1 MPAPQWPADAG
12 VVARLSEAPYRFGFF
27 QTVRLLERWLCRQGA
42 CADSALHDGLRFH
55 HSVAL
60 VFPACEIEAVWHDS
74 EHGRLHLRPSFM
86 GLLGVNGTLPLHYTE
101 RLVRQERVTGNAGAR
116 AFLDAL
122 SQRAPVLF
130 YQAWAGSRI
139 ECQIDASG
147 RPGFLSLQL
156 ALAGAWPSRLAS
168 AGALPPEALAC
179 YAAALRQRPV
189 SAELMAGVLGDY
201 FGVPLRIESF
211 ISTWHLRPS
220 DEHSLLNLSNVNL
233 GQGAMLGARCR
244 RRDLRVRLYLG
255 PLTRAQFDDFLP
267 GNSGALALKSMLSLF
282 GLPCVQYEIRLILRA
297 ADVHGSTLAARQGQ
311 GQGAAGLGQGARLL
325 TGDASRDCDAM
336 HYEVRFPGAA

>member
-12 VVARLSEAPYRFGFF
+12 VIALLSQAPYRFGFF

-42 CADSALHDGLRFH
+42 CADSALHDGVRFH

-74 EHGRLHLRPSFM
+74 EHGRLHLRPSFA

-101 RLVRQERVTGNAGAR
+101 RLVRQERATGNAGAR

-122 SQRAPVLF
+122 SQRAPVLL

-139 ECQIDASG
+139 ECQVDADG

-156 ALAGAWPSRLAS
+156 ALAGAWPSHQAGS
-168 AGALPPEALAC
+168 GALPPEALAY

-220 DEHSLLNLSNVNL
+220 DEHSLLDRSNVSL

-244 RRDLRVRLYLG
+244 RRDLRVRVYLG
-255 PLTRAQFDDFLP
+255 PLTRARFDDFLP
-267 GNSGALALKSMLSLF
+267 GNSGAMALKSMLSLF

-297 ADVHGSTLAARQGQ
+297 ADVRGSSLTARME
-311 GQGAAGLGQGARLL
+311 QGAARLGQAARLL
-325 TGDASRDCDAM
+325 AGAAGSDCDAM
-336 HYEVRFPGAA
+336 RYEIRFPGAA

>member
-12 VVARLSEAPYRFGFF
+12 VVALLSEAPYRFGFF

-42 CADSALHDGLRFH
+42 SADSALHDGLRFH

-60 VFPACEIEAVWHDS
+60 VFPACEIEEVWHDGV
-74 EHGRLHLRPSFM
+74 HGRLHLRPSFL
-86 GLLGVNGTLPLHYTE
+86 GLLGVHGTLPLHYTE
-101 RLVRQERVTGNAGAR
+101 RLVCQERATGNAGAR

-122 SQRAPVLF
+122 SQRAPVLL

-139 ECQIDASG
+139 ECQVDASG

-156 ALAGAWPSRLAS
+156 ALAGAWPTRLAGS
-168 AGALPPEALAC
+168 GALPPEALA
-179 YAAALRQRPV
+179 YHAAALRQRPV
-189 SAELMAGVLGDY
+189 SAASMADVVADY

-211 ISTWHLRPS
+211 VSTWHQRAGN
-220 DEHSLLNLSNVNL
+220 EHSLLNRNNVCL

-244 RRDLRVRLYLG
+244 RRDLRVRLHLG

-267 GNSGALALKSMLSLF
+267 GNSAGLALKSMLSLF
-282 GLPCVQYEIRLILRA
+282 GLPSVQYEIRLILRA
-297 ADVHGSTLAARQGQ
+297 ADVHGSSLAGRGDR
-311 GQGAAGLGQGARLL
+311 AAACLGQAARLL
-325 TGDASRDCDAM
+325 AAEASSDCAAM
-336 HYEVRFPGAA
+336 HYDIRFPGAA

>member
-1 MPAPQWPADAG
+1 MPAPQWPASTG
-12 VVARLSEAPYRFGFF
+12 VIALLSQAPYRFGFF

-42 CADSALHDGLRFH
+42 SADSALHDGLRFH
-55 HSVAL
+55 QSVAL
-60 VFPACEIEAVWHDS
+60 AFPACEIEAVWHDG

-101 RLVRQERVTGNAGAR
+101 RLVRQERATSNAGAR

-139 ECQIDASG
+139 ECQADASG

-168 AGALPPEALAC
+168 AGALPPEALAY

-189 SAELMAGVLGDY
+189 SAELMADVLADY

-211 ISTWHLRPS
+211 VSTWHVRPS
-220 DEHSLLNLSNVNL
+220 NEHSLLNRSNVSL

-244 RRDLRVRLYLG
+244 RRDLRLRLYLG

-267 GNSGALALKSMLSLF
+267 GHSAALALKNMLSLF
-282 GLPCVQYEIRLILRA
+282 GLPCMQYEIRLILRA
-297 ADVHGSTLAARQGQ
+297 ADVHGSSLTARVER
-311 GQGAAGLGQGARLL
+311 GAAGLGQGARLL
-325 TGDASRDCDAM
+325 NGDASRDCDAM
-336 HYEVRFPGAA
+336 CYEIRFPGAA

>member
-12 VVARLSEAPYRFGFF
+12 IVALLSEAPYRFGFF

-42 CADSALHDGLRFH
+42 AAESALHARLRFH

-60 VFPACEIEAVWHDS
+60 VFPACEVESVWHDS
-74 EHGRLHLRPSFM
+74 EHGRVHLRPSFL

-101 RLVRQERVTGNAGAR
+101 RLVRQERATGQAGAR

-139 ECQIDASG
+139 ECQVDANG

-156 ALAGAWPSRLAS
+156 ALAGAWPSRQA
-168 AGALPPEALAC
+168 ATGALPPEALAC

-189 SAELMAGVLGDY
+189 SAALMADVLADY

-211 ISTWHLRPS
+211 VSAWHLRAS
-220 DEHSLLNLSNVNL
+220 HEHSVLNRHNACL

-244 RRDLRVRLYLG
+244 RRDLRVRLHLG

-267 GNSGALALKSMLSLF
+267 GNSGALALKAMLSLF
-282 GLPCVQYEIRLILRA
+282 GLPTVQYEIRLVLRA
-297 ADVHGSTLAARQGQ
+297 ADVHGSTLAARR
-311 GQGAAGLGQGARLL
+311 GQGAACLGQAARLL
-325 TGDASRDCDAM
+325 AGVASSDCDAM
-336 HYEVRFPGAA
+336 HYDIRFPGAA

>member
-1 MPAPQWPADAG
+1 MPAPQWPASTG
-12 VVARLSEAPYRFGFF
+12 VIALLSEAPYRFGFF

-55 HSVAL
+55 QSVAL
-60 VFPACEIEAVWHDS
+60 AFPACEIEAVWHDG

-101 RLVRQERVTGNAGAR
+101 RLIRQERAMGDAGAR

-139 ECQIDASG
+139 ECQADASG

-168 AGALPPEALAC
+168 AGALPPEALAY
-179 YAAALRQRPV
+179 YAAALRHRPV
-189 SAELMAGVLGDY
+189 SAELMADVLGDY

-211 ISTWHLRPS
+211 VSTWHVRPG
-220 DEHSLLNLSNVNL
+220 DEHSLLNLGNVSL

-282 GLPCVQYEIRLILRA
+282 GMPSMQYEIRLILRT
-297 ADVHGSTLAARQGQ
+297 ADVHGSSLTDRM
-311 GQGAAGLGQGARLL
+311 GQGAACLGQAARLL
-325 TGDASRDCDAM
+325 AGEASSDCDAM
-336 HYEVRFPGAA
+336 HYDLRFPGAA